1 MEDFESD
8 NYDGLKVAISV
19 NMLNEG
25 IHVPHVDGIIM
36 LRSTISRLIIEQQ
49 IGRCLTAEN
58 ILKRPVVLDLVNNMD
73 TMLLDYNK
81 TYSLVE
87 VVMAIMEV
95 LQRMN
100 WNHFL
105 FR

>member
-36 LRSTISRLIIEQQ
+36 LRSTISRLIIE
-49 IGRCLTAEN
+49 
-58 ILKRPVVLDLVNNMD
+58 
-73 TMLLDYNK
+73 
-81 TYSLVE
+81 
-87 VVMAIMEV
+87 
-95 LQRMN
+95 
-100 WNHFL
+100 
-105 FR
+105 